1 MDDNL
6 KLQIEVDAA
15 VGGKAAVD
23 GLGKSIDQ
31 LGADARD
38 TGAEAAVASKGIEGI
53 GGAAQRAAAQAVPAQ
68 NAIKASVRGIADEIN
83 LLKKAYLAIEGGGAL
98 TSAAAALARIAD
110 QYQNLQARL
119 QLVVGEGEALR
130 LALQGVENVA
140 LSTHTALDST
150 ATLFAR
156 IAEVGKTLNVGLEG
170 SLALTETVARATQ
183 LSGESAQASDAAIR
197 QLIQG
202 LQSGVLRGD
211 EFNSI
216 MEQAPRLA
224 RAMADGLGKTTGE
237 LRQMAEAGQLT
248 SATVIGA
255 LQGQS
260 LAIEQ
265 EFGKLPL
272 TIGRALT
279 DLSSKWELFIG
290 GADQASGASSAA
302 AAVIEALANNLDLV
316 AAALINSGQA
326 WLGWK
331 AYSIVAEFLALRTAV
346 LGTAAATGVAT
357 AATVANT
364 AATVANTAA
373 QVANN
378 AARAGGVVAAAGPL
392 ASALSTISGRLAGL
406 LPLVGRLATMVKGLS
421 LAAVIMNLQDIG
433 QWIAKT
439 AYGLTDVA
447 KREKA
452 IEIETRANEMAT
464 KAAAAA
470 EAERTQQMR
479 LAEEASLGLSGRSI
493 QLVAD
498 FEKLRQNGEKAG
510 DAVKKLG
517 KELDVS
523 SVQGIAEAGAALDA
537 LARKGQISASQVR
550 DAWMQ
555 ALSGQDLRIF
565 EVQAIK
571 AFDGTAQGAARLA
584 AALDAVLDEA
594 VKRTGKDLGELAGG
608 IGAGAQK
615 AIGDFDTL
623 LTRMDEVQAKGLDV
637 GEVLASSLDQ
647 ASKAAGTEAAMRAIV
662 ERWEDLGR
670 QGLVA
675 GDRLRQGLDGAKAK
689 LDELAPG
696 ITSVTE
702 AWKTLGLRSQDELR
716 RTAEVATQAY
726 QTILNSGTAT
736 PAQIAA
742 AFRRYA
748 ETVIEANGGVA
759 NDVLK
764 IQAAMRGLS
773 IDVDQ
778 AGKAIVKSMSGGAAE
793 TERFAAATER
803 ARGKVVE
810 LKDAAGPDPGG
821 GLTGNVR
828 GTVSRGGGIDAE
840 IQLRPQDKVLSVE
853 QLKARN
859 YTQREIEDYY
869 SNLKLSEADKAA
881 GLVSRPVST
890 QAIDHEQIGRSLGL
904 SGPAVKAFVASFG
917 EALQEE
923 MAAMKDK
930 LLSVGVISTEGYLVE
945 YSGAFERAKRRAFDD
960 ARASADRDASA
971 LAPAST
977 HRVEIVLNGRTTAID
992 TASPDAAA
1000 ALIKTLK
1007 DLQGRAA

>member
-68 NAIKASVRGIADEIN
+68 NAIKASVRGIADEIS

-331 AYSIVAEFLALRTAV
+331 AYNIVAEFLTLRTAV

-364 AATVANTAA
+364 AATEVNTAA

-378 AARAGGVVAAAGPL
+378 KARVAGAVAANTAAG
-392 ASALSTISGRLAGL
+392 ASSKIAGAISL
-406 LPLVGRLATMVKGLS
+406 VKGLS
-421 LAAVIMNLQDIG
+421 LAYLVTNLQDIG

-565 EVQAIK
+565 EVQAIA

-702 AWKTLGLRSQDELR
+702 AWKTLGLKSQDELR

-810 LKDAAGPDPGG
+810 LKDAAGPAPGG

-853 QLKARN
+853 QLKAMN

>member
-156 IAEVGKTLNVGLEG
+156 IAEVGKTLNVGLDG

-260 LAIEQ
+260 RAIEQ

-331 AYSIVAEFLALRTAV
+331 AYNIVAEFLTLRTAV

-364 AATVANTAA
+364 AATEANTAA

-378 AARAGGVVAAAGPL
+378 KARVDGAAAANTAAG
-392 ASALSTISGRLAGL
+392 ASSKIAGALS
-406 LPLVGRLATMVKGLS
+406 LVRGLS
-421 LAAVIMNLQDIG
+421 LAYLLTNLQDIG

-565 EVQAIK
+565 EVQAIA

-702 AWKTLGLRSQDELR
+702 AWKTLGLKSQDELR

-759 NDVLK
+759 SDLLK

-810 LKDAAGPDPGG
+810 LKDAAGPAPGG

-840 IQLRPQDKVLSVE
+840 IQLRPQEKVFSVE
-853 QLKARN
+853 QLKAMN
-859 YTQREIEDYY
+859 YTQRQIEDYY

-904 SGPAVKAFVASFG
+904 AGPAVKAFVASFG

-960 ARASADRDASA
+960 ARASADRDASS

>member
-1 MDDNL
+1 
-6 KLQIEVDAA
+6 
-15 VGGKAAVD
+15 
-23 GLGKSIDQ
+23 
-31 LGADARD
+31 
-38 TGAEAAVASKGIEGI
+38 
-53 GGAAQRAAAQAVPAQ
+53 
-68 NAIKASVRGIADEIN
+68 
-83 LLKKAYLAIEGGGAL
+83 
-98 TSAAAALARIAD
+98 
-110 QYQNLQARL
+110 
-119 QLVVGEGEALR
+119 
-130 LALQGVENVA
+130 
-140 LSTHTALDST
+140 
-150 ATLFAR
+150 
-156 IAEVGKTLNVGLEG
+156 
-170 SLALTETVARATQ
+170 
-183 LSGESAQASDAAIR
+183 
-197 QLIQG
+197 
-202 LQSGVLRGD
+202 
-211 EFNSI
+211 
-216 MEQAPRLA
+216 
-224 RAMADGLGKTTGE
+224 
-237 LRQMAEAGQLT
+237 
-248 SATVIGA
+248 
-255 LQGQS
+255 
-260 LAIEQ
+260 
-265 EFGKLPL
+265 
-272 TIGRALT
+272 
-279 DLSSKWELFIG
+279 
-290 GADQASGASSAA
+290 
-302 AAVIEALANNLDLV
+302 
-316 AAALINSGQA
+316 
-326 WLGWK
+326 
-331 AYSIVAEFLALRTAV
+331 
-346 LGTAAATGVAT
+346 
-357 AATVANT
+357 VANT

-565 EVQAIK
+565 EVQAIA

-726 QTILNSGTAT
+726 QTILNSGDRGE
-736 PAQIAA
+736 
-742 AFRRYA
+742 RRGGERCA
-748 ETVIEANGGVA
+748 E
-759 NDVLK
+759 
-764 IQAAMRGLS
+764 
-773 IDVDQ
+773 
-778 AGKAIVKSMSGGAAE
+778 
-793 TERFAAATER
+793 
-803 ARGKVVE
+803 
-810 LKDAAGPDPGG
+810 DPGG
-821 GLTGNVR
+821 H
-828 GTVSRGGGIDAE
+828 A
-840 IQLRPQDKVLSVE
+840 
-853 QLKARN
+853 
-859 YTQREIEDYY
+859 
-869 SNLKLSEADKAA
+869 
-881 GLVSRPVST
+881 RPVDRCGSGG
-890 QAIDHEQIGRSLGL
+890 QGHREVDERRRRRDRAVCRGDRARARQGGR
-904 SGPAVKAFVASFG
+904 A
-917 EALQEE
+917 
-923 MAAMKDK
+923 
-930 LLSVGVISTEGYLVE
+930 EGC
-945 YSGAFERAKRRAFDD
+945 RRAGSRR
-960 ARASADRDASA
+960 RADGQCPWHRQSRRRDRC
-971 LAPAST
+971 
-977 HRVEIVLNGRTTAID
+977 GD
-992 TASPDAAA
+992 TAAA
-1000 ALIKTLK
+1000 A
-1007 DLQGRAA
+1007 R